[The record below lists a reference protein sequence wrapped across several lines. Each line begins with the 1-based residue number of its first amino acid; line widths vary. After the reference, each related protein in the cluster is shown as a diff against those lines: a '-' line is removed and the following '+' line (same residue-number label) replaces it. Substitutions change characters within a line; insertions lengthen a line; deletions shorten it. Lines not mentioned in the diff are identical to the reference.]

1 VPDKK
6 SQSTVA
12 ICPEHFRL
20 VRMRIYKHLVFL
32 LQFVTIGL
40 AAAFVILYLYPPF
53 QSGTSP
59 DSPVVE
65 IKEAPLDSS
74 SPRAPIISYADAV
87 DRAAP
92 AVVNVFT
99 KKTVKEEV
107 HPLLK
112 DPLFRRFFGGD
123 GESTRPRQET
133 SLGSGVIISPEGYIL
148 TNNHVISMADEIEV
162 GLPDGRTAKASLI
175 GTDPETDLAVLK
187 IDLPD
192 LKVITLG
199 HSRQLRVGDVVLAIG
214 NPFGVGQAVTSGI
227 VSATGRD
234 MLGINTFEN
243 FIQTDA
249 AINPGNS
256 GGALINAQ
264 GDLIGINSA
273 IFSQSGGSQGIGFAI
288 PIKLARNV
296 MQQIIE
302 HGHVIRGWLGVA
314 IQDVTEELAR
324 SFSLPSQNGVIITN
338 IVVDGPA
345 DQAGLTRGDAIIRI
359 NDQTVT
365 SVRHALTLISQT
377 RPGSTIT
384 VTILR
389 QGKELQKQ
397 VTVMERPVSES

>member
-1 VPDKK
+1 
-6 SQSTVA
+6 
-12 ICPEHFRL
+12 
-20 VRMRIYKHLVFL
+20 MRIYKHLVFL
-32 LQFVTIGL
+32 FQFITIGL
-40 AAAFVILYLYPPF
+40 AAAFVILYLYPAF
-53 QSGTSP
+53 QPASLSTNSP
-59 DSPVVE
+59 IVE
-65 IKEAPLDSS
+65 IREIPSEKAGSHLP
-74 SPRAPIISYADAV
+74 PILSYADAV
-87 DRAAP
+87 ERAAP

-99 KKTVKEEV
+99 KKTVKEETN
-107 HPLLK
+107 PLLR
-112 DPLFRRFFGGD
+112 DPLFRRFFNDNGAT
-123 GESTRPRQET
+123 TRERQET
-133 SLGSGVIISPEGYIL
+133 SLGSGVIISSEGYIL

-162 GLPDGRTAKASLI
+162 GLQDGRTAKARLI

-192 LKVITLG
+192 LDVITLG

-256 GGALINAQ
+256 GGALINAH
-264 GDLIGINSA
+264 GELIGINSA

-296 MQQIIE
+296 MEQIIE

-314 IQDVTEELAR
+314 IQDITDELAR
-324 SFSLPSQNGVIITN
+324 SFNLPSRDGVIITN

-345 DQAGLTRGDAIIRI
+345 DQAELTRGDAIIRI
-359 NDQTVT
+359 NDQQVT
-365 SVRHALTLISQT
+365 NVHQALTLISQT
-377 RPGSTIT
+377 QPGSTINIT
-384 VTILR
+384 VIR
-389 QGKELQKQ
+389 QGKELRKQ
-397 VTVMERPVSES
+397 VTVLQRPVREPQ